1 VGARLEL
8 VQMEG
13 NARIFDEMKELLVRQ
28 KQAGELEKEE
38 LRGWI
43 IREDARFREGME
55 TRQAALTK
63 QLVEVGSLREGLLDE
78 VRTAARKDLE
88 IKLGDARAAAAI

>member
-1 VGARLEL
+1 
-8 VQMEG
+8 
-13 NARIFDEMKELLVRQ
+13 
-28 KQAGELEKEE
+28 
-38 LRGWI
+38 
-43 IREDARFREGME
+43 ME